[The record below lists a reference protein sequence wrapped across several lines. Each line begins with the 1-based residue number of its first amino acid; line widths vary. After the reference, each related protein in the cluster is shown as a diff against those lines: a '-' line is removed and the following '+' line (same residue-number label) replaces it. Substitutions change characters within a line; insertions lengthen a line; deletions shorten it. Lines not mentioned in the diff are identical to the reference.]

1 MTPDK
6 KIESMALLIDIENL
20 IVGAGK
26 LGLPIDISR
35 VFGKLREEYSDL
47 SIRVRRAYG
56 DIYAAVKMLQRHVGE
71 ENTKGLHAAIRAN
84 LGENLVQIAD
94 TPYLKSKNS
103 ADMWLAV
110 DALSLAHAM
119 PGIQRFVI
127 VSSDRDYIP
136 LILKLRELGREVVGF
151 GIRSGDVNPLYVK
164 ACDSFYYY
172 SALFPAKE
180 TEADE
185 REVIALPVE
194 EPEDTDSVRETYM
207 RLLVEATRIVNQQGK
222 PANGGRLVPMMK
234 QMRPDYDPTLAGLN
248 SSRDLAKL
256 AEQRG
261 LVRCRAAGMDFEV
274 TLVEGTA
281 VAMELG
287 PLRVERRPPPLDSSN
302 LESCVS
308 AYRQFFREK
317 LAIEEFPDAHVRAE
331 IFGVAEGVLARV
343 APIHLDDLSRRIAD
357 EIQASYAPQ
366 KTVFKLLY
374 GLYRGGAFSYD
385 PSAARSSY
393 NPFVTGHVID
403 RSAWDECFV
412 RNSLRVLSKDK
423 PDWPIVDLALA
434 EVMGVPTEQIKDAL
448 EKLWG

>member
-1 MTPDK
+1 MTQEK

-20 IVGAGK
+20 IVGVGK
-26 LGLPIDISR
+26 LGLPIDVSR
-35 VFGKLREEYSDL
+35 LFGKLREEYSDL

-71 ENTKGLHAAIRAN
+71 ENTKGLHASIRAN

-119 PGIQRFVI
+119 PDIQRFVI
-127 VSSDRDYIP
+127 ISSDRDYIP

-151 GIRSGDVNPLYVK
+151 GIRSGEVNPLYVK

-180 TEADE
+180 EAHE

-194 EPEDTDSVRETYM
+194 EREDLDSVRETYLQ
-207 RLLVEATRIVNQQGK
+207 LLVEAARIVNQQGK

-234 QMRPDYDPTLAGLN
+234 QMRPDYDPMLAGLN

-261 LVRCRAAGMDFEV
+261 LVRCRAAGMDFVV

-287 PLRVERRPPPLDSSN
+287 PLRTEPRPAPLDSSN
-302 LESCVS
+302 LDACVGT
-308 AYRQFFREK
+308 YREFFREK
-317 LAIEEFPDAHVRAE
+317 LAIDEFPDAPVRAE
-331 IFGVAEGVLARV
+331 IFSVADVVLARV
-343 APIHLDDLSRRIAD
+343 APIHLDDLSRRIAE

-366 KTVFKLLY
+366 RTVFKLLY

-393 NPFVTGHVID
+393 NPFITGHVID

-423 PDWPIVDLALA
+423 PEWPIIEIAMA
-434 EVMGVPTEQIKDAL
+434 EVLGVSTEQIKDAL
-448 EKLWG
+448 EKLWS